1 MELLSVWLSY
11 LQLLSLPTR
20 ATLLLMTAGS
30 PTGARLSLVL
40 CGPLPTLQT
49 SPPASGCLEIQHPPS
64 PAWPPSCAT
73 CLFLSLPCF
82 PASWAPG
89 LLPHPAGKHA
99 GRSGAAS
106 ALSALW
112 PPGRAW
118 VLGGPEPA
126 LCSLRSG
133 SPSPGRA
140 SLRGWHWPSSL
151 PCLGSPSLPVT
162 PLLPWTE
169 GLLPAS
175 ACDPSAP
182 LDEGLLPTSACD
194 PSAPPD
200 EGLLPTSAYDP
211 PLLPHMR
218 GFSLPLPVT
227 PSAPRDEGLLP
238 ASACCCPSRGSCPPP
253 SAPVSLCLS
262 PSLSVHISLC
272 SDPLTDFPPTGRH
285 TWP

>member
-20 ATLLLMTAGS
+20 TPLLLMTAGFPS
-30 PTGARLSLVL
+30 GARLSLVL

-118 VLGGPEPA
+118 VLGGPEPP

-162 PLLPWTE
+162 PLLPQTR
-169 GLLPAS
+169 GSSLP
-175 ACDPSAP
+175 
-182 LDEGLLPTSACD
+182 LPVT
-194 PSAPPD
+194 
-200 EGLLPTSAYDP
+200 

-218 GFSLPLPVT
+218 GSSLPLPVT
-227 PSAPRDEGLLP
+227 PLLP
-238 ASACCCPSRGSCPPP
+238 QMRGSSLPL
-253 SAPVSLCLS
+253 PVI
-262 PSLSVHISLC
+262 PLC
-272 SDPLTDFPPTGRH
+272 SPI
-285 TWP
+285 

>member
-175 ACDPSAP
+175 ACDPSA
-182 LDEGLLPTSACD
+182 L
-194 PSAPPD
+194 PD